1 MKSLFAAAFTLLGTP
16 AASTT
21 RSVNITVNGDG
32 FTPSEI
38 KVQKGESTTLVFTRT
53 SDATCAKAV
62 AFPELGLTKAL
73 PPNQAVEVE
82 VPVASARTLTF
93 QCGMGM
99 YKSKVVIQ

>member
-1 MKSLFAAAFTLLGTP
+1 MKSMFAAAFTLLGAP
-16 AASTT
+16 GGAPG
-21 RSVNITVNGDG
+21 RSVAVTVNGDG

-38 KVQKGESTTLVFTRT
+38 KVQKGETTTLVFTRT

-73 PPNQAVEVE
+73 PLNQAVEIE

-99 YKSKVVIQ
+99 YKSRVVIQ